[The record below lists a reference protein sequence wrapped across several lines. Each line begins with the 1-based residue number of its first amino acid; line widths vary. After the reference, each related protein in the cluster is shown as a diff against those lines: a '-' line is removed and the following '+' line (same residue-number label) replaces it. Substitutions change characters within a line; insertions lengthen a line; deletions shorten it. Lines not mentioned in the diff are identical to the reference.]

1 MKRQGR
7 VILICIVATA
17 ILMNGNTAYAS
28 ENNVSISPE
37 TNEMLKEV
45 VEDCDV
51 EDDYF
56 SHIIDSYVEYG
67 YADTEELNN
76 ILVETAES
84 IQKGHNKSQIELEN
98 AYNKYADVA
107 NLQKDSTTYNILAYN
122 AAVGT
127 FQAGANLIR
136 GRGCS
141 HTAESMEHAIVPY
154 EKIGTSWAPSTLRY
168 SDDSWAQALFTRTGL
183 WSEIERRFQGEVLP
197 SMPPSKIID
206 GTYAFDSNNS
216 SLDAYLQLHNVNY
229 SVTFMKNPDDPYSYR
244 ASMYISDIYDFEWSK
259 YDNVIVDFANN
270 YAKALQDMGA
280 IEPYQ
285 IVCSFHM

>member
-67 YADTEELNN
+67 YTDTEELNN

-84 IQKGHNKSQIELEN
+84 IQKVHKKSQIELEN

-122 AAVGT
+122 AAVGA
-127 FQAGANLIR
+127 FQTGANLIR
-136 GRGCS
+136 GKGCP
-141 HTAESMEHAIVPY
+141 HTAEAMEHAIVPY
-154 EKIGTSWAPSTLRY
+154 GKIGTSWAPSVLRY
-168 SDDSWAQALFTRTGL
+168 SDDSWAQTLFTRTGL

-206 GTYAFDSNNS
+206 GTWSFFCSNNI
-216 SLDAYLQLHNVNY
+216 
-229 SVTFMKNPDDPYSYR
+229 R
-244 ASMYISDIYDFEWSK
+244 W
-259 YDNVIVDFANN
+259 
-270 YAKALQDMGA
+270 
-280 IEPYQ
+280 
-285 IVCSFHM
+285 

>member
-1 MKRQGR
+1 M
-7 VILICIVATA
+7 
-17 ILMNGNTAYAS
+17 
-28 ENNVSISPE
+28 
-37 TNEMLKEV
+37 
-45 VEDCDV
+45 
-51 EDDYF
+51 
-56 SHIIDSYVEYG
+56 
-67 YADTEELNN
+67 NN

-84 IQKGHNKSQIELEN
+84 IQKVHKQSQIELEN
-98 AYNKYADVA
+98 AYNKYVDID
-107 NLQKDSTTYNILAYN
+107 NSHKDSATYNIFAYN

-216 SLDAYLQLHNVNY
+216 SLDAYLQLHNVN
-229 SVTFMKNPDDPYSYR
+229 
-244 ASMYISDIYDFEWSK
+244 
-259 YDNVIVDFANN
+259 
-270 YAKALQDMGA
+270 
-280 IEPYQ
+280 
-285 IVCSFHM
+285 

>member
-84 IQKGHNKSQIELEN
+84 IQKVHKQSQIELEN
-98 AYNKYADVA
+98 AYNKYVDID
-107 NLQKDSTTYNILAYN
+107 NSHKDSATYNIFAYN
-122 AAVGT
+122 CSCRNISSWCKFDKRKRMFHTLNQWSMLLFLMKKLERVGHH
-127 FQAGANLIR
+127 L
-136 GRGCS
+136 
-141 HTAESMEHAIVPY
+141 
-154 EKIGTSWAPSTLRY
+154 L
-168 SDDSWAQALFTRTGL
+168 
-183 WSEIERRFQGEVLP
+183 
-197 SMPPSKIID
+197 
-206 GTYAFDSNNS
+206 
-216 SLDAYLQLHNVNY
+216 
-229 SVTFMKNPDDPYSYR
+229 
-244 ASMYISDIYDFEWSK
+244 
-259 YDNVIVDFANN
+259 
-270 YAKALQDMGA
+270 
-280 IEPYQ
+280 
-285 IVCSFHM
+285 

>member
-1 MKRQGR
+1 
-7 VILICIVATA
+7 
-17 ILMNGNTAYAS
+17 
-28 ENNVSISPE
+28 
-37 TNEMLKEV
+37 MLEEV
-45 VEDCDV
+45 VENCAV

-67 YADTEELNN
+67 YTDTEELNN

-84 IQKGHNKSQIELEN
+84 IQKVHKQSQIELEN
-98 AYNKYADVA
+98 AYNKYVDID
-107 NLQKDSTTYNILAYN
+107 NSHKDSATYNIFAYN

>member
-84 IQKGHNKSQIELEN
+84 IQKVHKQSQIELEN
-98 AYNKYADVA
+98 AYNKYVDIGMTGPSAVGSEKGMPSSIRSA
-107 NLQKDSTTYNILAYN
+107 PLAAAARTA
-122 AAVGT
+122 AAVVSRSGSP
-127 FQAGANLIR
+127 QVKK
-136 GRGCS
+136 
-141 HTAESMEHAIVPY
+141 AIN
-154 EKIGTSWAPSTLRY
+154 
-168 SDDSWAQALFTRTGL
+168 ALP
-183 WSEIERRFQGEVLP
+183 WSKAVLMLLMDILP
-197 SMPPSKIID
+197 S
-206 GTYAFDSNNS
+206 
-216 SLDAYLQLHNVNY
+216 
-229 SVTFMKNPDDPYSYR
+229 VTGNR
-244 ASMYISDIYDFEWSK
+244 
-259 YDNVIVDFANN
+259 
-270 YAKALQDMGA
+270 GA
-280 IEPYQ
+280 VLIT
-285 IVCSFHM
+285 SA